1 MTHARTVSADALGI
15 LTQPS
20 LPIVATLAVKFAV
33 CVTKWSIRYRTRRAL
48 GQLEPWQLSDVGL
61 TPEQAMTEAS
71 RAFWRG

>member
-1 MTHARTVSADALGI
+1 MTHARPATADAHGI
-15 LTQPS
+15 LNQPG
-20 LPIVATLAVKFAV
+20 LPVVATLAVNFAV